1 MERER
6 QERREL
12 GEEEEQRG
20 RDRILVQNYVREN
33 EVYKTWI
40 K

>member
-1 MERER
+1 MGRER

-12 GEEEEQRG
+12 GEEEG